1 MGKQVDG
8 DDGLPAEEVGVWAKE
23 KHHYLCR
30 YIDISR
36 STCAKYLG
44 PGKAGATFID
54 LFCGPGRCK
63 VRDSGEWIDGGV
75 VAAWKKSRE
84 GNAPFSQVFIGDLD
98 TQRRQAAAARLRNL
112 DAPVVEIDGSA
123 VDAVKQ
129 VIAQLNAYGLHFAFL
144 DPFDLA
150 ALNFNIIVALSGLKR
165 IDMLVHISQMDLQ
178 RNVVTY
184 ATADNS
190 PFDTFAPGWR
200 EKISII
206 QGQQELRQQ
215 IFQFW
220 RDKVAGLGVWPST
233 DMRLLTGSNS
243 QPLYWLL
250 MAAKHSLPHKFWA
263 TASNV
268 EGQSAFNF

>member
-1 MGKQVDG
+1 MGKLIDG
-8 DDGLPAEEVGVWAKE
+8 DDGLPAEEVGIWTKE
-23 KHHYLCR
+23 KHDYLCR

-36 STCAKYLG
+36 STRAKYLG
-44 PGKAGATFID
+44 PGKAGATYID

-63 VRDSGEWIDGGV
+63 VRDSDEWIDGGV
-75 VAAWKKSRE
+75 VAAWRKSQE
-84 GNAPFSQVFIGDLD
+84 GGAPFTKIFVGDLD
-98 TQRRQAAAARLRNL
+98 AQRREAATTRLRHL
-112 DAPVVEIDGSA
+112 GAPVIEIDGA
-123 VDAVKQ
+123 AAQAARQ
-129 VIAQLNAYGLHFAFL
+129 VVSQLNAYGLHFAFL

-150 ALNFNIIVALSGLKR
+150 ALNFDIIVALSTLKR

-178 RNVVTY
+178 RNVVSY
-184 ATADNS
+184 ATTDNS

-200 EKISII
+200 ERVSIA

-215 IFQFW
+215 IFQYW

-233 DMRLLTGSNS
+233 DMRLLTGSNN

-263 TASNV
+263 TASNI
-268 EGQSAFNF
+268 EGQGAFDF

>member
-1 MGKQVDG
+1 
-8 DDGLPAEEVGVWAKE
+8 
-23 KHHYLCR
+23 
-30 YIDISR
+30 
-36 STCAKYLG
+36 
-44 PGKAGATFID
+44 
-54 LFCGPGRCK
+54 
-63 VRDSGEWIDGGV
+63 
-75 VAAWKKSRE
+75 
-84 GNAPFSQVFIGDLD
+84 
-98 TQRRQAAAARLRNL
+98 
-112 DAPVVEIDGSA
+112 VVEINGAA

-129 VIAQLNAYGLHFAFL
+129 VLARLNAHGLHFAFL

-150 ALNFNIIVALSGLKR
+150 ALNFDIVVALSSLTR

-184 ATADNS
+184 ATTENS

-200 EKISII
+200 EKVSIV

-233 DMRLLTGSNS
+233 DMRLLTGSNN

-250 MAAKHSLPHKFWA
+250 LAAKHELAHKFCGPRPPTSKVKA
-263 TASNV
+263 RSISRVARRLPGSRPMCAH
-268 EGQSAFNF
+268 GRCDRSPSCGA